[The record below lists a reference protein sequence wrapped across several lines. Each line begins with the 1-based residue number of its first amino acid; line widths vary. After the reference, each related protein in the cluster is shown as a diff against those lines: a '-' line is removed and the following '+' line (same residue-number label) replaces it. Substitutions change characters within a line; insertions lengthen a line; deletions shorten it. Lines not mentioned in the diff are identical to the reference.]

1 MGGGDLENVP
11 VVGNGV
17 AAEDLSA
24 TTQNSS
30 SRIKYATESERKAAR
45 LATDK
50 RSKDKAKAKKAK
62 DKEEQRAKDIK
73 FRSMEKRVENDAQR
87 KKTLSEA
94 TAENASLKAVIASLR
109 KYKTNL
115 ERLAGSKVQ
124 QQVSAQKKL
133 NREIKLLKEDK
144 LELKSANA
152 QLQEEVIDLVRVAKV
167 KEKSCEDALR
177 TYVQRVKDLEAEN
190 AALVS
195 GVQEREGQVRVWHRR
210 YRNKQATAQ
219 KEGHASATKIEELS
233 DKQQEQ
239 QIDECMK

>member
-1 MGGGDLENVP
+1 MGGGDSENTP
-11 VVGNGV
+11 VLGNGI
-17 AAEDLSA
+17 APEDLSDA
-24 TTQNSS
+24 PKKGNGT
-30 SRIKYATESERKAAR
+30 RYANASERKAAR

-115 ERLAGSKVQ
+115 ERLVGSKVQ

-133 NREIKLLKEDK
+133 NREIKLLKEDT

-152 QLQEEVIDLVRVAKV
+152 QLQEEVRDLVRVV
-167 KEKSCEDALR
+167 ITNNSNSVSVVVITVFDAASHTCTPIVSFNTHPLR
-177 TYVQRVKDLEAEN
+177 STCVF
-190 AALVS
+190 
-195 GVQEREGQVRVWHRR
+195 
-210 YRNKQATAQ
+210 
-219 KEGHASATKIEELS
+219 
-233 DKQQEQ
+233 
-239 QIDECMK
+239 C